1 MCTKVLSVEDGSMK
15 NRDKKCLNP
24 HHNTKFSAKL
34 RRKTKPFQKVS
45 ALFSFSG
52 QYLAIIHIL
61 NRKKSIFFYNQSHFD
76 LLLLETDH
84 IQII

>member
-24 HHNTKFSAKL
+24 HLNTKFVAKL
-34 RRKTKPFQKVS
+34 RRKTKSFQKVS
-45 ALFSFSG
+45 TLFSFSG

-61 NRKKSIFFYNQSHFD
+61 NRKKSIFY
-76 LLLLETDH
+76 L
-84 IQII
+84 